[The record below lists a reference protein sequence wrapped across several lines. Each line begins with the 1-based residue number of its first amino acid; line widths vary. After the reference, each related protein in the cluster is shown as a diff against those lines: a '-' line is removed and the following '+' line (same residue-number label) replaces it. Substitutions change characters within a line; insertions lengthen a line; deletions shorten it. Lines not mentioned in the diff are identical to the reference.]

1 MANIF
6 LDGKNNLIGGVSFV
20 PAALTTTTNGTPVDL
35 MSMVGNQGSAM
46 MVVGAVSGT
55 QGTLD
60 VKLQECTS
68 TNGTFTDI
76 TGATFTQVTTSGL
89 TTTALQLCNFKP
101 VKRYVRAY
109 ATFAGTFTNMLFGVN
124 IFGQGRTM
132 PANEGGWDNTAA
144 GS

>member
-6 LDGKNNLIGGVSFV
+6 LDGKNNLVGGVSFV

-76 TGATFTQVTTSGL
+76 TGATFTQVTTSG
-89 TTTALQLCNFKP
+89 TTTSGLFLANFKAT
-101 VKRYVRAY
+101 KRYVRAY
-109 ATFAGTFTNMLFGVN
+109 ATFAGTFTNM
-124 IFGQGRTM
+124 
-132 PANEGGWDNTAA
+132 
-144 GS
+144 